1 MFGSNIENRYR
12 HDGTF
17 NSVVD
22 QLRALL
28 GTCNITPSEL
38 REAAILA
45 ATMHEAE
52 NIRPLFIVKYDK
64 ETARMP
70 VYTNLHDFYAPP
82 TMFGGAPPT
91 MFGGASLDIESTTS
105 GRWKS
110 EVPSKSNTPK
120 ETYNCIC
127 GSTEHSATCK
137 HYNWKP
143 TPFTEHVFGKVQ
155 GIKDYEF
162 RVCKRCGLS
171 DIYIGD
177 SKDACK
183 GTIKLR

>member
-1 MFGSNIENRYR
+1 MMSPEEAYKY
-12 HDGTF
+12 DSTF
-17 NSVVD
+17 RQAVD
-22 QLRALL
+22 QMRALL
-28 GTCNITPSEL
+28 GYYEITPAEL
-38 REAAILA
+38 RQAAMLA
-45 ATMHEAE
+45 STMHEAE
-52 NIRPLFIVKYDK
+52 RIRPLLIKYDK
-64 ETARMP
+64 NVALFP
-70 VYTNLHDFYAPP
+70 S
-82 TMFGGAPPT
+82 MFGG
-91 MFGGASLDIESTTS
+91 DS
-105 GRWKS
+105 GRF
-110 EVPSKSNTPK
+110 PSDKPNPPSNGP
-120 ETYNCIC
+120 YCIC
-127 GSTEHSATCK
+127 GAKGPDYKHSATCK